1 MAEEEKLI
9 TPQWLIQ
16 ARKQRTRFIL
26 TVIGFFVVLSVL
38 VFFALPRLHELTSK
52 IQAEGGKAPLRDH
65 VAMLSE
71 GASMFKIFFIFI
83 AAGCGG
89 AVFMALIGKIDS
101 LLPMLSPVLLFATI
115 AAVAGTIYV
124 FSMPLFSLVESNPLI
139 P

>member
-1 MAEEEKLI
+1 MAEEEKELI

-16 ARKQRTRFIL
+16 ARKQRVRFIL
-26 TVIGFFVVLSVL
+26 TVIGFFVVLTVL
-38 VFFALPRLHELTSK
+38 VFLALPRLHEL
-52 IQAEGGKAPLRDH
+52 IQEEGGKAPLRDH
-65 VAMLSE
+65 VALLSE

-89 AVFMALIGKIDS
+89 AIFMALTGKIDS
-101 LLPMLSPVLLFATI
+101 LLSVLSPILLFATI

-124 FSMPLFSLVESNPLI
+124 FAMPLFSLVESNQLI